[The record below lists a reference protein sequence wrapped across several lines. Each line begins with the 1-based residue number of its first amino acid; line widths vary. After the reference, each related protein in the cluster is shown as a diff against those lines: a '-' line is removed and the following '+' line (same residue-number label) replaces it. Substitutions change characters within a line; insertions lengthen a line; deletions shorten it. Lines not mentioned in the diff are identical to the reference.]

1 VVVILTMLQYT
12 ALTARS
18 VLTQNEAEEALS
30 KKRQGS
36 VVNRDPVWCVEEAYN
51 GVGCTRRRSRGT
63 NGKGNTRQVDGQHAE
78 AEPGH

>member
-1 VVVILTMLQYT
+1 MVVILTMLQYT

-36 VVNRDPVWCVEEAYN
+36 VVNRDPVWCVEEA
-51 GVGCTRRRSRGT
+51 
-63 NGKGNTRQVDGQHAE
+63 
-78 AEPGH
+78 

>member
-1 VVVILTMLQYT
+1 MLQYT

-36 VVNRDPVWCVEEAYN
+36 GHQHN
-51 GVGCTRRRSRGT
+51 GVEVGSTRRRSRGT
-63 NGKGNTRQVDGQHAE
+63 ESNAALEDTFSSRID
-78 AEPGH
+78 